1 LFDDWGNFHSIA
13 AAVPWSLY
21 GHRSA
26 VGALTVGSN
35 PHDGIKERRVL
46 QAALHHGIEKNSTF
60 DIASRIICDV
70 EIGLNLAGKL
80 LFISFFGPNGRKQL
94 MEQKGRNKELLHS
107 VVLLYKLLRM
117 VSDVS
122 DAYVYSIMDGPDL
135 S

>member
-1 LFDDWGNFHSIA
+1 
-13 AAVPWSLY
+13 
-21 GHRSA
+21 
-26 VGALTVGSN
+26 
-35 PHDGIKERRVL
+35 
-46 QAALHHGIEKNSTF
+46 
-60 DIASRIICDV
+60 
-70 EIGLNLAGKL
+70 
-80 LFISFFGPNGRKQL
+80 